1 MNYAKHLQN
10 HALARSK
17 LDARVD
23 RHIVQR
29 DDSSFID
36 VLAYVVFASQ
46 SDSWLASAQR
56 DPEWL
61 SNSLLDDPLAGG
73 ARDAGNTN
81 DTGDDASNDAG
92 DNARDT
98 NNGTGDGAGAGGGSG
113 AASNASGADGDTAGA
128 NGNAASADGEVLRY
142 WHIYH

>member
-1 MNYAKHLQN
+1 MITLRLEAALERHHRAALLWIMNYAKHLQN

-73 ARDAGNTN
+73 ARDAGNTKLFY
-81 DTGDDASNDAG
+81 GILFLAK
-92 DNARDT
+92 R
-98 NNGTGDGAGAGGGSG
+98 
-113 AASNASGADGDTAGA
+113 AASQRGSQ
-128 NGNAASADGEVLRY
+128 
-142 WHIYH
+142 